1 MNNHNHFVREL
12 IKKYKSGF
20 GLEQPFYTSNEVFE
34 CEWEYIFTKQWLF
47 AGNMTQI
54 PGPGDYFLYHLQNDT
69 IIVIRGNNKEVYA
82 HYNTCRHRGS
92 AICLNDND
100 SGHAAKLICPYHQ
113 WVYDK
118 DGTLLGAR
126 MMPDEFCKENYNL
139 HSAHI
144 RVVEGLIFICL
155 AGIAPDFSAI
165 ERSLSPYL
173 KPYTINNAKLGCK
186 KNYILRANWK
196 LVAENFR
203 ECYHC
208 GGAHPEYCSAV
219 IGANLREDTN
229 ELTLAKQKLWNEKGL
244 ATTLVEVTEGN
255 TTYAIRYPLRPGVE
269 SYSVD
274 GKKISIPMGM
284 HADHDAGVVG
294 LVNYPNFW
302 MDAVSDYIWTMRVTP
317 VNASTTDVEFC
328 WLVDVDA
335 VEGKDYTVER
345 LTEFWEITGDQDGRL
360 CENNFK
366 GIQSNAYKPGPY
378 APVEDQVINF
388 VDWCV
393 DQLKEGIER
402 ETRK

>member
-1 MNNHNHFVREL
+1 MNKRFVAEL
-12 IKKYKSGF
+12 IKNYKSGF
-20 GLEQPFYTSNEVFE
+20 SLEQPFYTHNDVFE
-34 CEWEYIFTKQWLF
+34 AEWEYIFKTQWLY
-47 AGNMTQI
+47 AGNTAQI
-54 PGPGDYFLYHLQNDT
+54 PKAGDYFLYHLKNDP
-69 IIVIRGNNKEVYA
+69 IIIIRGNNNEVYA

-92 AICLNDND
+92 AICLND
-100 SGHAAKLICPYHQ
+100 SGYVAKLICPYHQ

-118 DGTLLGAR
+118 DGTLTNAR
-126 MMPDEFCKENYNL
+126 MMPDDFDKEDYSL
-139 HSAHI
+139 HSAHVE
-144 RVVEGLIFICL
+144 VVEGLIFINL
-155 AGIAPDFSAI
+155 AETAPDFSFI
-165 ERSLSPYL
+165 KKSLAPYL
-173 KPYTINNAKLGCK
+173 GPYKINSAKIACK
-186 KNYILRANWK
+186 KNYTLQSNWK

-219 IGANLREDTN
+219 IGANLREDVN
-229 ELTLAKQKLWNEKGL
+229 ELTANKQKEWQAKGL
-244 ATTLVEVTEGN
+244 ATELVEVVDDT

-302 MDAVSDYIWTMRVTP
+302 MDAVSDYVWTMRVTP
-317 VNASTTDVEFC
+317 VNASVTDVEFC
-328 WLVDVDA
+328 WLVDANA
-335 VEGKDYTVER
+335 VEGKDYTEER
-345 LTEFWEITGDQDGRL
+345 LTEFWEITGDQDGKL

-366 GIQSNAYKPGPY
+366 GIQSSAYQPGPY

-393 DQLKEGIER
+393 EKLKEGIER
-402 ETRK
+402 